1 MALKKNKM
9 EQKYYIVDHDND
21 DNLAAVGL
29 TSNLKRLPFVIYK
42 GYQGNEIT
50 SHTTFGPAIYVNGFS
65 SFENL
70 EFKIFTYNLYIPKSW
85 LKEITKEDISKLYI
99 EIEKDKIKQIEK
111 NKKKLKTKVLLLRD
125 RKYEPLSSKLL
136 LNTNLN
142 FTSDTKDI
150 SQGVIFGLDCMQDF
164 IIDNNDIYVYISKL
178 WLKYFGYNLGYLRRY
193 LNFLKRC
200 DIDFNYEY
208 LGEKSVEELYNINF
222 INSNNYR
229 YNTLNLD
236 RENPYLPLDSNF
248 HIVKIEKTNNSL
260 HTYMHFCLLRYIY
273 NHKYWNL
280 PLTAMKL
287 KANTKLSYW
296 NCLLLAHN
304 MENYDG
310 YYALKTT
317 DQLGG
322 LFINSNNQKD
332 IINKLEEESDGYEYE
347 CDNEDNDDIQYP
359 NLNSCFN
366 LEYNQ
371 QKIENFRNLFL
382 KENYKQIEKEYAD
395 Q

>member
-1 MALKKNKM
+1 M

-21 DNLAAVGL
+21 DNLTSVGL
-29 TSNLKRLPFVIYK
+29 TSNLKRLPFIVYK
-42 GYQGNEIT
+42 GYQGNEVT
-50 SHTTFGPAIYVNGFS
+50 SYTAFGPAIYVNGFS
-65 SFENL
+65 SFENI
-70 EFKIFTYNLYIPKSW
+70 EHNRDTYNLYIPKSW
-85 LKEITKEDISKLYI
+85 FKEIVKEDIPKLYI
-99 EIEKDKIKQIEK
+99 EIEKDKIKQTEK
-111 NKKKLKTKVLLLRD
+111 NKKKLKTKVLLLKD
-125 RKYEPLSSKLL
+125 RKYESLSSKLL
-136 LNTNLN
+136 LNTNMN
-142 FTSDTKDI
+142 FTSYQKNI
-150 SQGVIFGLDCMQDF
+150 NQGVTFALDCMQDL
-164 IIDNNDIYVYISKL
+164 IISNDDIYVYIPKL

-200 DIDFNYEY
+200 GIDFNYEY
-208 LGEKSVEELYNINF
+208 LGEKSVEELYRVHYNN
-222 INSNNYR
+222 NNNNYSL
-229 YNTLNLD
+229 NILNLD
-236 RENPYLPLDSNF
+236 KENSYLPLNSNF
-248 HIVKIEKTNNSL
+248 HIVKIEKTSNSL

-382 KENYKQIEKEYAD
+382 KEDYKQIEKEYAY
-395 Q
+395 

>member
-1 MALKKNKM
+1 M

-21 DNLAAVGL
+21 ANLAAVGL
-29 TSNLKRLPFVIYK
+29 TFNLKKLPFIVYK
-42 GYQGNEIT
+42 GYQGNEVT
-50 SHTTFGPAIYVNGFS
+50 SHSTLGPSIYVNGFS
-65 SFENL
+65 SFKNL
-70 EFKIFTYNLYIPKSW
+70 EYKLFAHNLYIPKSW

-111 NKKKLKTKVLLLRD
+111 NKKNLKTKVLLLKD

-142 FTSDTKDI
+142 FTSYQEDLNK
-150 SQGVIFGLDCMQDF
+150 GVIFGLDCMQDF
-164 IIDNNDIYVYISKL
+164 IIENDDIYVYIPKL

-200 DIDFNYEY
+200 GIDFNYEY
-208 LGEKSVEELYNINF
+208 LGEKSVEELYRVHYNN
-222 INSNNYR
+222 NNNYSL
-229 YNTLNLD
+229 NILNLD
-236 RENPYLPLDSNF
+236 KENSYLPLNSNF
-248 HIVKIEKTNNSL
+248 HIVKIEKTSNSL

-317 DQLGG
+317 DQFNG
-322 LFINSNNQKD
+322 LFIKDNNQEN
-332 IINKLEEESDGYEYE
+332 IINKLEQESDRYEYE
-347 CDNEDNDDIQYP
+347 YDNNYYDDDIQYP

-366 LEYNQ
+366 IEYNQ

-395 Q
+395 